1 MASPSSRTLLA
12 VFAHPDDETFG
23 PGGTLALYA
32 RRGVAVHL
40 LCATRGEA
48 GGAPAELLSRFNTL
62 AELREAELRCASEL
76 LGLSGVHFL
85 DYHDSGMPGSPDNR
99 HPRALSAAPT
109 QQVAGQVAEWM
120 RRLQPQVV
128 LTFDPLG
135 GYRHPDH
142 VAVHR
147 ATVLAFESIRRSPSD
162 PPAYRPLKL
171 YYHTFPRRS
180 LRLLVR
186 LLRLLGR
193 DPSRWGRN
201 RDIDLTAM
209 AANDIPIHAC
219 IDVRAVADVK
229 RRASACHASQGGAS
243 SGRVTVWLFRMLGG
257 RETFCRAHPP
267 ADHRCREKDLFA
279 GLPG

>member
-1 MASPSSRTLLA
+1 MSSLPSRTLLA

-48 GGAPAELLSRFNTL
+48 GSAPAELPSHFNSL
-62 AELREAELRCASEL
+62 AELREAELRCAAGL
-76 LGLSGVHFL
+76 LGLTGVHFL
-85 DYHDSGMPGSPDNR
+85 DYRDSGMPGSPDNR

-109 QQVAGQVAEWM
+109 QEVAEQVAQWM
-120 RRLQPQVV
+120 QRLQPQVV
-128 LTFDPLG
+128 LTFDPFG
-135 GYRHPDH
+135 GYHHPDH
-142 VAVHR
+142 LAVHR
-147 ATVLAFESIRRSPSD
+147 ATALAFDSLRRSSSD
-162 PPAYRPLKL
+162 PSAYRPLKL
-171 YYHTFPRRS
+171 YYHTFPRRT
-180 LRLLVR
+180 LRLLVC
-186 LLRLLGR
+186 LLRVLGR

-201 RDIDLTAM
+201 RDIDLTAI
-209 AANDIPIHAC
+209 AANDIPIHAW

-229 RRASACHASQGGAS
+229 RRASACHASQGGGS
-243 SGRVTVWLFRMLGG
+243 SRRVTVWLFRMLRG

-267 ADHRCREKDLFA
+267 ADRRLRETDLFE